1 MAKRTLAAPAPTLDR
16 DELLATF
23 RQLSAVGTVE
33 LKMNVPGE
41 QRMALRELRLD
52 PLQGR
57 IREVL
62 FFDSPNLSLF
72 RSGVIVRARRTQ
84 GSDDDA
90 VVKLRPALPT
100 ELPPAVRDSPNLKIE
115 MDVTRDSY
123 TVSASLKSK
132 RRTGTVQEVTFGD
145 RPIDRLLTKEQR
157 TFLAEHFPKGVGWG
171 NLVPLGPIF
180 VVVLKFVPAGFS
192 QKMTIEQWHY
202 PGQVPL
208 VELST
213 KAAPLDVLR
222 VHGEATELLRR
233 HGLKATGEQEPKTR
247 KALQFFARDLR
258 RTP

>member
-1 MAKRTLAAPAPTLDR
+1 MVERTLAKPAPTLDR
-16 DELLATF
+16 DELLAMF

-62 FFDSPNLSLF
+62 FFDTPNLSLF

-100 ELPPAVRDSPNLKIE
+100 ELPPAVRESRNLKIE

-157 TFLAEHFPKGVGWG
+157 TFLTEHLPKGVGWG
-171 NLVPLGPIF
+171 DLVPLGPIF
-180 VVVLKFVPAGFS
+180 VVVLKFGPAGFS

-222 VHGEATELLRR
+222 VHGEATEFLGR

-247 KALQFFARDLR
+247 KALQFFARHLP